1 MHDMKLRPADT
12 VPGLSQ
18 STSCR
23 LCGANV
29 TASLVDLGM
38 SPLCESFLTAQELDA
53 PERYYP
59 LHALVCGECYLVQL
73 KQYVAPEHIFRE
85 YAYFSS
91 YSTSWVAH
99 AKAYCEMVTARFG
112 LGAGS
117 LAVELASNDGY
128 LLQHFSA
135 LSVPCLGI
143 EPAANVAD
151 IAIRR
156 QSNETSAV
164 SRPASAVDCTVR
176 AARYSAARSFTF
188 AIASSTLGRSMENV
202 VSEVTTA

>member
-1 MHDMKLRPADT
+1 MTGVGGLSLRDKSKAALEGIGIGLVVSLPTLAAVLAMA
-12 VPGLSQ
+12 VPGAVPPSAK
-18 STSCR
+18 CAAER
-23 LCGANV
+23 LEKG
-29 TASLVDLGM
+29 
-38 SPLCESFLTAQELDA
+38 
-53 PERYYP
+53 
-59 LHALVCGECYLVQL
+59 
-73 KQYVAPEHIFRE
+73 
-85 YAYFSS
+85 
-91 YSTSWVAH
+91 